1 MLAKQQKS
9 FVEVTLGDSGFSF
22 MGQTKNT
29 IYVGSNGYITLDEGD
44 FSYMVGEMGGQ
55 PVRSLLSVAGIK
67 SAMAGTSQDI
77 KRALIQ
83 ANIEGHDQF
92 VARTAPHWMRQ
103 RISGLFQDMNPSTSG
118 DHGIYFQA
126 KGQGTSSSRLV
137 VTFDRG
143 ELIFSSYHS
152 LILQLF

>member
-1 MLAKQQKS
+1 
-9 FVEVTLGDSGFSF
+9 

-83 ANIEGHDQF
+83 A
-92 VARTAPHWMRQ
+92 
-103 RISGLFQDMNPSTSG
+103 
-118 DHGIYFQA
+118 
-126 KGQGTSSSRLV
+126 K
-137 VTFDRG
+137 
-143 ELIFSSYHS
+143 
-152 LILQLF
+152 